1 MLSKAFLLD
10 SERSLYDFLKREGN
24 AENLRDYRKLS
35 LMKSQMK
42 TLKEKGTASADSLLH
57 LAKQTS
63 HLEAQLATRCQG
75 WRDMAAFMEADYQ
88 RVQQALAP
96 GEVLIDFTDFV
107 TKTNGRKYAAFVV
120 QKNRNTR
127 F

>member
-1 MLSKAFLLD
+1 MTPYALEINQSQTPFTTACYDALVLSKAFLLD

-75 WRDMAAFMEADYQ
+75 WRDMAAFMEPTISA
-88 RVQQALAP
+88 
-96 GEVLIDFTDFV
+96 F
-107 TKTNGRKYAAFVV
+107 GR
-120 QKNRNTR
+120 RWHR
-127 F
+127 ERC